1 MDIWTQKDENGSL
14 FHTLHKN
21 QLKWIKDLNVRSK
34 IVKFLEE
41 NIKAKL
47 LDVGLGNGYDTK
59 STENKI
65 KLNKWDYIK
74 HKTQNSSK

>member
-1 MDIWTQKDENGSL
+1 MHYFFQRVLRKMDIYTQKDENGSL

-41 NIKAKL
+41 NKKAKL

-59 STENKI
+59 KHRKQNKI
-65 KLNKWDYIK
+65 K
-74 HKTQNSSK
+74 